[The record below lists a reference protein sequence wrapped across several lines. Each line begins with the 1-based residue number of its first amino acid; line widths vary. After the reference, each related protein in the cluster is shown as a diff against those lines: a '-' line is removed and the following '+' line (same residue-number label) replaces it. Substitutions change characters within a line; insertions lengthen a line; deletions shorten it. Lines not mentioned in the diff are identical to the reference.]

1 MVIFGLG
8 HCKFRETKTQREKG
22 TCPESQQREKRG
34 PALPPRPL
42 LLPLVISLLLKL
54 RLRMR
59 ISDNSDQHMSDY

>member
-22 TCPESQQREKRG
+22 TCPESQQREKQG

-54 RLRMR
+54 
-59 ISDNSDQHMSDY
+59 